1 MAQKMIAVLFL
12 VAMLLGL
19 TACAQSDNLIEKN
32 LWNIATVQSI
42 ENNGAIIA
50 CAPNTAASDAA
61 LIDLSLSAQ
70 NGKLTLED
78 RTNTATYEGTYAIAD
93 SDAQSTIY
101 AVTLNG
107 NDGTA
112 VLSDTKYADGT
123 AHATLILTVGNDT
136 LTFYGKD

>member
-1 MAQKMIAVLFL
+1 MTEKRIAVLFL

-19 TACAQSDNLIEKN
+19 TACAQSDNLIENN
-32 LWNIATVQSI
+32 LWNIATVQST

-50 CAPNTAASDAA
+50 CAQNTAASDAA

-70 NGKLTLED
+70 NGTLTLKD
-78 RTNTATYEGTYAIAD
+78 RTNAATYDGTYAITD

-107 NDGTA
+107 IDGTA

-123 AHATLILTVGNDT
+123 AHATLIMTIGNDT